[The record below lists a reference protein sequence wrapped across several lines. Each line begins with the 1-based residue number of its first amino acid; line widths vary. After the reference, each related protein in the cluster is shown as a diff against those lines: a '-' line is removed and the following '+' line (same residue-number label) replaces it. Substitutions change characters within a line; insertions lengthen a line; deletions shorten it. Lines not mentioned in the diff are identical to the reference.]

1 MNQTA
6 KKIHNYAHVRLEQVV
21 GYMTMCWTG
30 TGTSCSKP
38 SSRAANTV
46 RTQKTDKKQWKQLAW
61 LCRKVGKIHKPA
73 LIIEIDSGQLVPA
86 ALSLYC

>member
-30 TGTSCSKP
+30 TGTSCSKL

-46 RTQKTDKKQWKQLAW
+46 RTQKTDKKQ
-61 LCRKVGKIHKPA
+61 
-73 LIIEIDSGQLVPA
+73 
-86 ALSLYC
+86 